1 MEEQMKKDKI
11 YLPVIVLLVIVII
24 TGFIIFQ
31 SQIMN
36 FHHQLT
42 SAQEQIKV
50 IQKHVK
56 NPILSEIIVPED
68 GLLFKTENGKII
80 AKIREGE
87 DGGIFGLFNKQED
100 LIARISTSYYG
111 GSFELFNKQVN
122 LIARIE
128 VDSNGGNFDLFNNQ
142 EEWMIMMEAD
152 KYNGDIRLFNNKGKM
167 ILLKP

>member
-11 YLPVIVLLVIVII
+11 YLSVIVLLVIVII

-87 DGGIFGLFNKQED
+87 DGGIFGLFNKQ
-100 LIARISTSYYG
+100 
-111 GSFELFNKQVN
+111 VN